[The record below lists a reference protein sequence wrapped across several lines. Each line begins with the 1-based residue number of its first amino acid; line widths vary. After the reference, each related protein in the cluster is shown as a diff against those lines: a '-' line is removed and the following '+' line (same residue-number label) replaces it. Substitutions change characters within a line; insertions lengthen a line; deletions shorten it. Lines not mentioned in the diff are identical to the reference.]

1 MQKSKYLTMSKAFL
15 IIFFSLFCYCASAQQ
30 KEKLLYQLDSV
41 LAHRQQAMAEKEK
54 RINYLKTNLLRE
66 SNLRTKL
73 NIYSQIYDEY
83 YVFQFDSA
91 HVYINKG
98 IELARELD
106 EQYYYCMFIIRK
118 AQLMAI
124 GGLYFEARN
133 LIESIDASTLDANL
147 KFDYYLCLFRIYS
160 YWSDYCN
167 DNEYKPRYR
176 RLANAYLS
184 RAIVHLDR
192 RNSAYDYFMGEYYVY
207 VHYDSKTARKYYLS
221 AVKNCPKNSRLY
233 AMACFALAGNYR
245 NDNNEQLYEKYL
257 ILSALS
263 DAQNLTM
270 ENFSLQMLASYI
282 FETDESN
289 IEHAQNY
296 INQSLE
302 DAKFYNSKLRIIE
315 ISERLP
321 GIISK
326 YDEAVKSRNSMQ
338 KLVIISVSILLFI
351 LLCAMAFIFKQNA
364 KLTARR
370 KELYERNMQLSELN
384 QQQKKLNEQL
394 NMLNE
399 RLVGTNKKREG
410 LAKIYIDLCA
420 KYINRLKSQK
430 TLVQRKIKANQVNE
444 LLTLIT
450 SSKFSEEDAAT
461 FLNRFDKAFL
471 DLYPTF
477 IEEFNALLKSGEK
490 IEVKATNV
498 MTTELRIFALIR
510 LGVSES
516 SEIADLLFYSPQ
528 TIYNYRSNTKNR
540 AINRDTF
547 ENDVVKLCT
556 VIRV

>member
-1 MQKSKYLTMSKAFL
+1 
-15 IIFFSLFCYCASAQQ
+15 
-30 KEKLLYQLDSV
+30 
-41 LAHRQQAMAEKEK
+41 
-54 RINYLKTNLLRE
+54 
-66 SNLRTKL
+66 
-73 NIYSQIYDEY
+73 
-83 YVFQFDSA
+83 
-91 HVYINKG
+91 
-98 IELARELD
+98 
-106 EQYYYCMFIIRK
+106 
-118 AQLMAI
+118 
-124 GGLYFEARN
+124 
-133 LIESIDASTLDANL
+133 
-147 KFDYYLCLFRIYS
+147 
-160 YWSDYCN
+160 
-167 DNEYKPRYR
+167 
-176 RLANAYLS
+176 
-184 RAIVHLDR
+184 
-192 RNSAYDYFMGEYYVY
+192 
-207 VHYDSKTARKYYLS
+207 
-221 AVKNCPKNSRLY
+221 
-233 AMACFALAGNYR
+233 MACFALAGNYR
-245 NDNNEQLYEKYL
+245 NDNDEQQYEKYL

>member
-1 MQKSKYLTMSKAFL
+1 MSKAFL
-15 IIFFSLFCYCASAQQ
+15 IIIFSLFSYCVSAQQ
-30 KEKLLYQLDSV
+30 KEGLLRQLDSV
-41 LAHRQQAMAEKEK
+41 LTHRQQAMAEKEK
-54 RINYLKTNLLRE
+54 RISYLKTNLSRE
-66 SNLRTKL
+66 HNSKTQL

-83 YVFQFDSA
+83 YVYQFDSA
-91 HVYINKG
+91 HVYVNRA
-98 IELARELD
+98 IELALRLND
-106 EQYYYCMFIIRK
+106 QYYYSLFVIRK

-133 LIESIDASTLDANL
+133 LIESINSKTLDENL
-147 KFDYYLCLFRIYS
+147 QFDYYLCLFRIYS

-167 DNEYKPRYR
+167 DKEYKPVYR
-176 RLANAYLS
+176 CAANGYLS
-184 RAIVHLDR
+184 TAIVHL
-192 RNSAYDYFMGEYYVY
+192 NKNNEAYDYFMGEFYVY
-207 VHYDSKTARKYYLS
+207 VNFDPKTARKYYLS
-221 AVKNCPKNSRLY
+221 AVKTCPKNSRLY

-245 NDNNEQLYEKYL
+245 NDNDEQQYEKYL

-296 INQSLE
+296 INQSLA

-326 YDEAVKSRNSMQ
+326 YDEAVKSRNSLQ
-338 KLVIISVSILLFI
+338 KLVIISVSILLII
-351 LLCAMAFIFKQNA
+351 LLGALVFIFKQNS

-370 KELYERNMQLSELN
+370 KELSKRNMQLSELN
-384 QQQKKLNEQL
+384 EQQKMLNKQL
-394 NMLNE
+394 NTLNE
-399 RLVGTNKKREG
+399 RLVDTNKKREG

-420 KYINRLKSQK
+420 KYINRLKNQK

-450 SSKFSEEDAAT
+450 SSKFSEEDAVT

-477 IEEFNALLKSGEK
+477 VEEFNSLLKPEEQ
-490 IEVKATNV
+490 IEVKASNT

-540 AINRDTF
+540 AIDRDNF
-547 ENDVVKLCT
+547 ENDVMNLCT
-556 VIRV
+556 VIRGIDVV

>member
-1 MQKSKYLTMSKAFL
+1 
-15 IIFFSLFCYCASAQQ
+15 
-30 KEKLLYQLDSV
+30 
-41 LAHRQQAMAEKEK
+41 
-54 RINYLKTNLLRE
+54 
-66 SNLRTKL
+66 
-73 NIYSQIYDEY
+73 
-83 YVFQFDSA
+83 
-91 HVYINKG
+91 
-98 IELARELD
+98 
-106 EQYYYCMFIIRK
+106 
-118 AQLMAI
+118 
-124 GGLYFEARN
+124 
-133 LIESIDASTLDANL
+133 
-147 KFDYYLCLFRIYS
+147 
-160 YWSDYCN
+160 
-167 DNEYKPRYR
+167 
-176 RLANAYLS
+176 
-184 RAIVHLDR
+184 
-192 RNSAYDYFMGEYYVY
+192 
-207 VHYDSKTARKYYLS
+207 
-221 AVKNCPKNSRLY
+221 
-233 AMACFALAGNYR
+233 
-245 NDNNEQLYEKYL
+245 
-257 ILSALS
+257 
-263 DAQNLTM
+263 
-270 ENFSLQMLASYI
+270 
-282 FETDESN
+282 
-289 IEHAQNY
+289 
-296 INQSLE
+296 
-302 DAKFYNSKLRIIE
+302 
-315 ISERLP
+315 
-321 GIISK
+321 
-326 YDEAVKSRNSMQ
+326 
-338 KLVIISVSILLFI
+338 
-351 LLCAMAFIFKQNA
+351 
-364 KLTARR
+364 
-370 KELYERNMQLSELN
+370 MQLSELN

>member
-1 MQKSKYLTMSKAFL
+1 MFKAFIIL
-15 IIFFSLFCYCASAQQ
+15 IFTLLSYSVSAQQ
-30 KEKLLYQLDSV
+30 KENLLLQLDSV
-41 LAHRQQAMAEKEK
+41 LAHRQQAMIEKEK

-66 SNLRTKL
+66 SNLRAKL

-98 IELARELD
+98 IELAKKLD
-106 EQYYYCMFIIRK
+106 DQYYYSMFIIRK

-124 GGLYFEARN
+124 GGLYYESRN
-133 LIESIDASTLDANL
+133 LIDSIDTSTLDANL
-147 KFDYYLCLFRIYS
+147 QFDYYLCLFRIYS

-167 DNEYKPRYR
+167 DKEYKPHYR
-176 RLANAYLS
+176 KLANDYLS
-184 RAIVHLDR
+184 KAIVHLDKR
-192 RNSAYDYFMGEYYVY
+192 DIAYDYYMGEFYVY
-207 VHYDSKTARKYYLS
+207 VNFDSKTARKYYLS
-221 AVKNCPKNSRLY
+221 AIKKCPKNSRLY

-245 NDNNEQLYEKYL
+245 NDNHEQLYEKYL

-263 DAQNLTM
+263 DAHNLTM

-296 INQSLE
+296 INQSLS

-326 YDEAVKSRNSMQ
+326 YDEAVKSRNRMQ
-338 KLVIISVSILLFI
+338 KLVIISVSVLLFI

-370 KELYERNMQLSELN
+370 KELYKRNMQLSELN
-384 QQQKKLNEQL
+384 HQQRNLNGQL
-394 NMLNE
+394 NTLNE
-399 RLVGTNKKREG
+399 RLVDTNKKREG

-420 KYINRLKSQK
+420 KYINRLKNQK

-477 IEEFNALLKSGEK
+477 IEEFNALLKPDEK
-490 IEVKATNV
+490 IVVKATNT

-528 TIYNYRSNTKNR
+528 TIYNYRSSTRNK
-540 AINRDTF
+540 ALHRDSF
-547 ENDVVKLCT
+547 ESDVVKLCT